1 MKNKAMAKDAY
12 IGIRTTLEVKKM
24 LEKLAEED
32 YRTLSQ
38 HCEMV
43 LVKWLESKG
52 HLKKK
57 SKK

>member
-1 MKNKAMAKDAY
+1 MAKDAY